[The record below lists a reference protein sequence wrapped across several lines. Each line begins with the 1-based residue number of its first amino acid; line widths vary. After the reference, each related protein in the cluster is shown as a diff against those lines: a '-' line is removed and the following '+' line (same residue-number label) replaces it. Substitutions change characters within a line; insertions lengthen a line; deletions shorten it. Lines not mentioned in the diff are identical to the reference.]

1 MKRFLFSAAALAL
14 LLAGCSKDN
23 VVDSTAR
30 VIKASDFYGTIAEQ
44 SRTQLDTESGY
55 AAWIEGEK
63 LSIFNLSDHNLQYEV
78 KNVTNSGLNADF
90 GYTENYIEGS
100 GAELDKNYALYPW
113 HEQTTICGTTL
124 STHIPQVQSY
134 NPQSNLQHV
143 IMVGSSTSQS
153 LSFTI
158 PTSVF
163 RFKVSKENNPNK
175 FILKKITLSS
185 ASQTIAGTVNIDMSA
200 DYPVAIAD
208 SSADDA
214 SKSITLDLG
223 EGVVL
228 STTEQHLYITLPAT
242 VFPENDVTIS
252 YLVSIQGKERQ
263 INIAKEASITAE
275 VAHIHSTSI
284 KVTSD
289 DFNGS
294 TAYPATGGELVGSL
308 TLTSALNLEQPL
320 SVPAGESATLN
331 LNDHNITTAQA
342 LYQSGVV
349 SAAVCVKEGATL
361 TITGE
366 GTIDASAYEDYA
378 VEVRG
383 GDMVIKSGTF
393 VGSVTA
399 VYAVS
404 GNITIE
410 GGEFKVAPSD
420 YGATY
425 LLNLKDNSG
434 ATISVK
440 GGKFYGFDPANNAA
454 ENPKVNFV
462 ADGYISVETSEGVW
476 EVLPATQSV
485 TVNSAAA
492 LCDVLTAGGSAVVT
506 ENITLDADN
515 AITVPQGSNASLTI
529 NGGVTVTIPAT
540 SNIDLIKNYGTMTLN
555 GEGTIAAGNDVNS
568 RRCIYNYGEMTID
581 GLKFV
586 QSYNENGAAIN
597 NEGKMTIKNTY
608 VEAKYYALW
617 NSGSEAEMVIENG
630 TFISTNTSTTTP
642 CYAVSNSSGAE
653 LTILDGYFEGTHGVI
668 GCISSSKAALHGGKY
683 LCKSTYSHGSDWTL
697 YASSNAAIVYNAEK
711 CTLTNDYSAQN
722 NICQNGGT
730 ITAMATDQQGVN
742 NALSNGGYVVL
753 ADDITTQSSIKVN
766 NGVFDGNG
774 NDVTADYVSS
784 YSNPI
789 LLTTGGE
796 IKNLTTFGG
805 WYSIATDNLVAD
817 LYIDNVV
824 TKDTGY
830 GINLRDSNAEYQL
843 FASNS
848 QFYGWS
854 SWTGLTLATFTNCT
868 FGLGVYWVDRDYAD
882 VYDRLIKPYVNTVFE
897 KCEFN
902 KGHYID
908 LSSFSGTEV
917 VFRECTVNGQPLTKE
932 MFKNATESAS
942 GNQTIDELGD
952 KMLWYEENTS
962 NSAFAAITV
971 E

>member
-1 MKRFLFSAAALAL
+1 MKRFLISVTAFAL
-14 LLAGCSKDN
+14 LLAGCSTDN
-23 VVDSTAR
+23 GVDTPVR
-30 VIKASDFYGTIAEQ
+30 VINAPDFYGTISEQ

-55 AAWIEGEK
+55 ATWVEGEK

-78 KNVTNSGLNADF
+78 KNVSDTGINADF
-90 GYTENYIEGS
+90 GYTETYVEGS
-100 GAELDKNYALYPW
+100 GADLDKNYALYPW
-113 HEQTTICGTTL
+113 NDKATIAGTTL
-124 STHIPQVQSY
+124 TTSIPATQSY
-134 NPQSNLQHV
+134 NAQSNLQHV
-143 IMVGSSTSQS
+143 IMVGSSDTQS

-200 DYPVAIAD
+200 DSPVAVSD
-208 SSADDA
+208 SSASDA

-223 EGVVL
+223 EGVAL
-228 STTEQHLYITLPAT
+228 SSTEQHLYITLPPT

-252 YLVSIQGKERQ
+252 CLVSISGKERQ
-263 INIAKEASITAE
+263 INIAKAASITAK
-275 VAHIHSTSI
+275 VSHIHSTSI
-284 KVTSD
+284 KVTSE

-294 TAYPATGGELVGSL
+294 TAYPATGGELVGAL
-308 TLTSALNLEQPL
+308 TLTSSLSLEQSL
-320 SVPAGESATLN
+320 VVPAGESATLN
-331 LNDHNITTAQA
+331 LNDHDITATQA
-342 LYQSGVV
+342 LYQPGIV
-349 SAAVCVKEGATL
+349 SAAVCVNDGANL

-366 GTIDASAYEDYA
+366 GTIDATGYGDYA

-383 GDMVIKSGTF
+383 GDMVIKNGTF
-393 VGSVTA
+393 IGDVTA

-410 GGEFKVAPSD
+410 GGEFKVSESN

-425 LLNLKDNSG
+425 LLNLKDNAG
-434 ATISVK
+434 ATITVK

-462 ADGYISVETSEGVW
+462 ADGYMSVETSEGVW

-485 TVNSAAA
+485 TVKSAAA
-492 LCDVLTAGGSAVVT
+492 LCDVLTSGGSAVVS

-515 AITVPQGSNASLTI
+515 VVSVPAGSSASLTI
-529 NGGVTVTIPAT
+529 NEGVTVTIPAT
-540 SNIDLIKNYGTMTLN
+540 SNIDLIKNYGTMTLS
-555 GEGTIAAGNDVNS
+555 GKGTIVAGDDENS

-586 QSYNENGAAIN
+586 QSYNEKGAAIN
-597 NEGKMTIKNTY
+597 NEGKMTIKNAT
-608 VEAKYYALW
+608 VEAKYYAIW
-617 NSGSEAEMVIENG
+617 NSGTNAEMIIENG
-630 TFISTNTSTTTP
+630 TFISTNTSESSP
-642 CYAVSNSSGAE
+642 CYAINNRSGAE
-653 LTILDGYFEGTHGVI
+653 LTILDGYFEGAHGVVA
-668 GCISSSKAALHGGKY
+668 SYYSSKAALHGGEY
-683 LCKSTYSHGSDWTL
+683 VCKSTYSHGSDWTL
-697 YASSNAAIVYNAEK
+697 YAASDGVIQYNAES
-711 CTLTNDYSAQN
+711 CTLTNDYSQN
-722 NICQNGGT
+722 NIICQDGGT
-730 ITAMATDQQGVN
+730 ITAMATDQQGVT

-753 ADDITTQSSIKVN
+753 ASDITTQSSIAIN
-766 NGVFDGNG
+766 NGTFDGNG
-774 NDVTADYVSS
+774 NEVTANYVSS

-796 IKNLTTFGG
+796 IKNLTTYGG
-805 WYSIATDNLVAD
+805 VYSIATDDLSAD

-843 FASNS
+843 FATNS
-848 QFYGWS
+848 EFYGWN
-854 SWTGLTLATFTNCT
+854 SWTGLTKATFTNCT
-868 FGLGVYWVDRDYAD
+868 FGLGVYWVNEGYAD
-882 VYDRLIKPYVNTVFE
+882 VFDRVVKPYVNTVFE

-908 LSSFSGTEV
+908 LSAFEGTEV

-932 MFKNATESAS
+932 MLKSSTESAS

-952 KMLWYEENTS
+952 KMLWYEDNSTNT
-962 NSAFAAITV
+962 AFAAVTV